1 MRPWK
6 AAIAAASGILALL
19 LLGAAATG
27 CRSGG
32 SSVQSAIPT
41 SAPVP
46 SGAKVVWAGHYS
58 TNIQPIFVEHCI
70 GCHGPSRADNG
81 LRLDSYQGVMK
92 GTQHG
97 PIVVPG
103 SPETSALV
111 SVVKGTA
118 DPSIRMP
125 HEGQRLTDQEVQN
138 IVLWIQAGAKND

>member
-1 MRPWK
+1 MASGVLATALLTVAVTGCQTGG
-6 AAIAAASGILALL
+6 AAVQAAA
-19 LLGAAATG
+19 
-27 CRSGG
+27 
-32 SSVQSAIPT
+32 PT
-41 SAPVP
+41 LAPVP

-58 TNIQPIFVEHCI
+58 SNIQPIFVEHCV
-70 GCHGPSRADNG
+70 GCHGPARADNG

-97 PIVVPG
+97 PVVVPG

-125 HEGQRLTDQEVQN
+125 HGGERLTDQEVQN
-138 IVLWIQAGAKND
+138 IVLWIQAGAKDE